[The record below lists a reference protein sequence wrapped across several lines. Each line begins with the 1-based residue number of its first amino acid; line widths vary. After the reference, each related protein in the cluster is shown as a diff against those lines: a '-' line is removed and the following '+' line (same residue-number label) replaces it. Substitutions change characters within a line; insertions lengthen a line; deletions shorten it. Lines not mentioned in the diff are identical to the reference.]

1 MTGTTFNANGSVWR
15 LRSLVAMG
23 HSGRRIA
30 RALGMREDR
39 VRRLL
44 NGQAK
49 AIDGHAFYLVHTLFE
64 AWWDKRPPARNRNE
78 KAAITIAYQMAA
90 RNRWPTPANLDE
102 PELDRDP
109 EYRPKPGWKHGTGV
123 GVADDYPLGLAV
135 AEEKAS

>member
-1 MTGTTFNANGSVWR
+1 MTEITFNANGSVWR

-44 NGQAK
+44 NGQTK
-49 AIDGHAFYLVHTLFE
+49 EIDRRTLSLVHYLFE

-78 KAAITIAYQMAA
+78 KASITIAYQMAA

-109 EYRPKPGWKHGTGV
+109 EYRPKPGWKHGAGV